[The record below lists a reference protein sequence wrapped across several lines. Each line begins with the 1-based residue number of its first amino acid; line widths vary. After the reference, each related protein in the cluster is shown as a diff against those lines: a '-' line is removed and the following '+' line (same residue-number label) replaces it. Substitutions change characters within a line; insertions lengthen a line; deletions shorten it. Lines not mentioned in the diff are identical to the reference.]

1 MHLFGTVRLTGLVQC
16 ASGRADGIGLIA
28 SPELS
33 IIRCAQLGMYR
44 GPPQISIGISFPTF
58 ILYFSYLSVVET
70 LRIWRES
77 LCNGL
82 SWLDGDRYY

>member
-33 IIRCAQLGMYR
+33 IIRCARMMGMCR
-44 GPPQISIGISFPTF
+44 GPPQISIVTSFPTLILFF
-58 ILYFSYLSVVET
+58 IYVSAVAT
-70 LRIWRES
+70 LGMRREL
-77 LCNGL
+77 LCKGL
-82 SWLDGDRYY
+82 A